1 MSKKATNGNSSG
13 SDKENEQETLNDK
26 VPSSNI
32 ELDADASVI
41 EQELAEQE
49 DEEIRLTN
57 AYPGATNSINSIH
70 QRTWYLS
77 LDRESSGFVPQK
89 HRDGTREWVQQQDE
103 ENCLGFEPFFVRG
116 KEIER
121 SVVTGRL
128 AEEVMSDEGVK
139 GYVGRKGWRP
149 ILE

>member
-1 MSKKATNGNSSG
+1 MDARNQISSA
-13 SDKENEQETLNDK
+13 SEAENDHDSLNDK
-26 VPSSNI
+26 VSYSNI
-32 ELDADASVI
+32 ELDAAASAV

-49 DEEIRLTN
+49 NEKIRLTN
-57 AYPGATNSINSIH
+57 AYPGASNSINSIY
-70 QRTWYLS
+70 QRTWYIS
-77 LDRESSGFVPQK
+77 MDRQASGFVPQK
-89 HRDGTREWVQQQDE
+89 HRDGTREWVPKQDGE
-103 ENCLGFEPFFVRG
+103 SFLGFEPFFVRG

>member
-1 MSKKATNGNSSG
+1 MAKEATNGNSSA
-13 SDKENEQETLNDK
+13 SDKGNQQKTFNDK

-77 LDRESSGFVPQK
+77 LDREASGFVPQK
-89 HRDGTREWVQQQDE
+89 HRDGTREWVKQQGE

>member
-1 MSKKATNGNSSG
+1 MEAIDINPSS
-13 SDKENEQETLNDK
+13 SEVEEDHESLNDK
-26 VPSSNI
+26 V
-32 ELDADASVI
+32 LDSKIQLDTDASVI
-41 EQELAEQE
+41 QRELAEQE
-49 DEEIRLTN
+49 DEKIRLTN
-57 AYPGATNSINSIH
+57 AYPGATNSINSIY

-77 LDRESSGFVPQK
+77 MDRQASGFVPQK
-89 HRDGTREWVQQQDE
+89 HKNGTREWVQQQE
-103 ENCLGFEPFFVRG
+103 GGSSLGFEPFFVRG

-149 ILE
+149 VLE